1 MRSITTRRALTS
13 VHVADFFFFIS
24 ECAKLIV
31 QRSNVRHQPRRFM
44 ITRRRRLHAMLDGAI
59 SMFEGNFPTLSR
71 IVERDRRRRKRMRVE
86 RSARPSAGPLQHRL
100 TLRMTNIVNDLEE
113 FFVTMRPADIF
124 RRTRARAGQAT
135 RVRAPIG
142 WNKFL
147 EFQHMFPVIAEVVP
161 VSHWIRAVRQESC
174 DRNLPAGETP
184 PLIRHLVV
192 RDADSPGPTRFRLDD
207 DEFVEMV
214 VLPAHRVLNGNVK
227 IPKRVTLRH
236 LNTPPHQ
243 WISIGKDN
251 QELVDMFRLCDSLQF
266 WNLGHRICPSP
277 RCLTF
282 AMNRGAHDLRAPSVP
297 SRVRRLAQV
306 GLDRP
311 VELTA
316 CVCDIRRG
324 ESLE

>member
-124 RRTRARAGQAT
+124 RRTR
-135 RVRAPIG
+135 
-142 WNKFL
+142 
-147 EFQHMFPVIAEVVP
+147 QH
-161 VSHWIRAVRQESC
+161 
-174 DRNLPAGETP
+174 
-184 PLIRHLVV
+184 
-192 RDADSPGPTRFRLDD
+192 GPSY
-207 DEFVEMV
+207 
-214 VLPAHRVLNGNVK
+214 
-227 IPKRVTLRH
+227 RVTPL
-236 LNTPPHQ
+236 LAN
-243 WISIGKDN
+243 
-251 QELVDMFRLCDSLQF
+251 RL
-266 WNLGHRICPSP
+266 P
-277 RCLTF
+277 
-282 AMNRGAHDLRAPSVP
+282 
-297 SRVRRLAQV
+297 
-306 GLDRP
+306 
-311 VELTA
+311 
-316 CVCDIRRG
+316 
-324 ESLE
+324 